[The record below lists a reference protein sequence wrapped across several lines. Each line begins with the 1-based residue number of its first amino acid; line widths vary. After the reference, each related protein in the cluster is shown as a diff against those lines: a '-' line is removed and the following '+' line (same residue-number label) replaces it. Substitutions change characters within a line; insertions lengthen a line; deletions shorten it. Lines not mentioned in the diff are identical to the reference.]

1 MKKRLMSLAVL
12 TVLLL
17 APVLSAQAG
26 LELTVSGSGKGIC
39 AYTKSGKQTG
49 ILYNGYSSYLSEDSN
64 GVYRCTLTSEYSV
77 WVEMRIPE
85 YDPSVTPIP
94 DAFRKE
100 YEETIPC
107 DIFIAEVIRQDA
119 PFYTS
124 PDH

>member
-1 MKKRLMSLAVL
+1 MKRRLMILVVI

-17 APVLSAQAG
+17 TPVLSARAG
-26 LELTVSGSGKGIC
+26 LELTVSGSGKGIY
-39 AYTKSGKQTG
+39 AYTKTGKQAG

-64 GVYRCTLTSEYSV
+64 GMYRCTLTSEYSV

-94 DAFRKE
+94 AALRRE

-107 DIFIAEVIRQDA
+107 DIFIAASTPMDA
-119 PFYTS
+119 AWE
-124 PDH
+124 